1 MGASKRW
8 GQREIKWEEEDN
20 QTGAE
25 EEGDQYEEKRKLRR
39 RGLERG
45 LGEEWLEF
53 QGWASAALRQVEADR
68 RVFEVKTGLLP
79 TELAFLMAQKMGEG

>member
-1 MGASKRW
+1 MGASKRR

-68 RVFEVKTGLLP
+68 CVFEVKTGLLP